1 MKLTLE
7 PRKTTWVPF
16 VDSVAQLKVLWRCR
30 VEYRPHN
37 ARDTLTWAVRTRYV
51 LSGLR
56 CDHSI
61 PSSQLILMEQGIPL
75 AITQTVAS
83 AVKDRFQSEEMDDPF
98 VVIID
103 KLAGL
108 KKSEPR
114 ENRLGKGLLERS
126 WVETIERSL
135 RIENKTGKP
144 VSLSITVVDHPA
156 EELEFASAT
165 PEPNRSAPPE
175 YTFDLELAVDQEF
188 TLKVALKQARKET
201 IRVPVEKVQVV
212 QTRQRPGA
220 PVVQAQRNVAFEQ
233 QAFSANEESEEI
245 EEIDDEGPQG

>member
-16 VDSVAQLKVLWRCR
+16 IDSTAQLKVLWRCR

-37 ARDTLTWAVRTRYV
+37 VRDTLTWTVRTRYV
-51 LSGLR
+51 ISGLR

-75 AITQTVAS
+75 AITQTVVS

-108 KKSEPR
+108 KKSEPS
-114 ENRLGKGLLERS
+114 EKRLSKGLLERS
-126 WVETIERSL
+126 WVDTIERSL
-135 RIENKTGKP
+135 RIENKTGKV
-144 VSLSITVVDHPA
+144 VSLVLTVVDYPA
-156 EELEFASAT
+156 EELEFVSSA
-165 PEPNRSAPPE
+165 PEPARSAPPE
-175 YTFDLELAVDQEF
+175 YTFDLELPVDQEIS
-188 TLKVALKQARKET
+188 LKVLLKQARKET
-201 IRVPVEKVQVV
+201 IHVPIEKPQSPP
-212 QTRQRPGA
+212 RPTA
-220 PVVQAQRNVAFEQ
+220 QAVQRNVAFSPSE
-233 QAFSANEESEEI
+233 FVENEDEEKESF
-245 EEIDDEGPQG
+245 G